1 MCVWSFEK
9 AEKEKWCMCLSLID
23 LCFEP
28 NCICNVAII
37 TSLILRNN
45 EAKYTQPDH
54 LSVVGI
60 TKLLN
65 TNSARQ
71 KLSIFVIF
79 LKRFLKQL
87 AHKYVPGQLSFL
99 FLFGRQLAKFD
110 SNSIS
115 KFLQLILIANS
126 FFKKNIRFWIV
137 PNAKYWDL
145 QFVSRNLRF
154 NKTSRIYAVCFRFR
168 L

>member
-1 MCVWSFEK
+1 
-9 AEKEKWCMCLSLID
+9 MCLSLID

-126 FFKKNIRFWIV
+126 FF
-137 PNAKYWDL
+137 
-145 QFVSRNLRF
+145 
-154 NKTSRIYAVCFRFR
+154 
-168 L
+168 